1 MPLTSKICSNI
12 DSDID
17 LSSSTKY
24 MMSDKTDVD
33 DPIQVCSN
41 NQPHMTQL
49 FQPQKWYCSRT
60 AVGILTYGPNMRIC
74 NRLKI

>member
-1 MPLTSKICSNI
+1 MPLTSKICSNL

-33 DPIQVCSN
+33 DPIQVCFN
-41 NQPHMTQL
+41 NQPHNY
-49 FQPQKWYCSRT
+49 FNHENGT
-60 AVGILTYGPNMRIC
+60 AARPPY
-74 NRLKI
+74 

>member
-17 LSSSTKY
+17 LLSSTRY

-33 DPIQVCSN
+33 EPIQVCFN
-41 NQPHMTQL
+41 NQSSL
-49 FQPQKWYCSRT
+49 SLGRT
-60 AVGILTYGPNMRIC
+60 IILTTNLSIATD
-74 NRLKI
+74 